1 MVGSA
6 MQMPV
11 VNNSMA
17 PVNRLADH
25 LEKPDLDTRTYR
37 VVQLP
42 NKLEALLIHDADTD
56 KASAAMDVNVGSFSD
71 EEDMPGIAH
80 AVEHLL
86 FMGTEK
92 FPGENDYN
100 QYLQSYGGYS
110 NAYTAACDTNYYFE
124 LSATSAPSNSQES
137 LDSAK
142 KGPLHGALD
151 LFAQFFIKPLFLE
164 DTLDRELRAVDSE
177 NKKNLQS
184 DTWRLHQL
192 NKSLSNKAHPFH
204 KFSTGNYKV
213 LHDEPLERGVKIR
226 DKFIEFYKK
235 HYSANRMKLVV
246 LGREGLD
253 ELEAWVTELFSDV
266 PNFDLPKL
274 RWDDVPALS
283 EKELGMQIFVK
294 PVMDMR
300 MLDVHF
306 DFIDEDE
313 LWESQPSKYISH
325 LIGHEGPG
333 SILAYIK
340 AKGWANGLGAGP
352 MSLCPGTAHFSI
364 SIRLTEDGLKNY
376 QEVVKTVFQ
385 YIAMIKEQPPQE
397 WIVTEMAQ
405 LAEVDFKFKQKIP
418 ASRTTSSYSGVMQK
432 PYPREKLL
440 SAGSKIW
447 KFDSDAIKRGLDCL
461 RADNFRLQVVSQEF
475 PGDWDQKEQWYG
487 TEYKYEPIPSD
498 FLKEL
503 EVASKA
509 SAAQRPAELH
519 LPHKNEFV
527 PTHLDVEKKEVETPA
542 FSPKLIRND
551 ALVRTWWKKDDQFWA
566 PKANVKVCLR
576 SALVNVSAFNAVM
589 TQLFTA
595 LVEDSLTEY
604 SYDAELAGVNYD
616 FSNHAQGL
624 DIAVS
629 GYNDKMSV
637 LLEKVLLAVR
647 DLDIKDDRF
656 NIVKDRLLRG
666 WRNFDFTQPYQQ
678 IGTYSRWLTSEKGFV
693 IQQLLEEL
701 PAVTADDVRA
711 FFPQV
716 LKQMHIEILAH
727 GNMWREDAL
736 KTTDLVES
744 IMRPK
749 TLPAAQWP
757 IRRSLV
763 LPGGSNYVYKKTLA
777 DPQNVN
783 HCIDYQLYTGLSSD
797 RVTRAKLLLFAHMID
812 EPCFD
817 TLRSK
822 EQLGYVVQ
830 SGATMLATVS
840 GFRIIIQSERHPDYL
855 TKRIEVFL
863 RKFGKQ
869 LEEMSETDFEK
880 NKEAVVG
887 KREEKL
893 KNLNQESGRFWHHI
907 TSEAFD
913 FELVKR
919 DVEHLRTLTKPDI
932 VSFFTQYISPASKD
946 TRANLAV
953 HLLAQHSVV
962 DIAAQSAADA
972 SQQTAELANAL
983 AQVLGQMGFA
993 GVDKDALGKKLDGV
1007 DVSGGDTQAI
1017 LEAASSYVSANPSLG
1032 ADAAQLEGLKVQGA
1046 QLVDSILPSLGIV
1059 PKKRGLVGGEQDDS
1073 ITSSENSALQGKS
1086 TEVVEITDARDF
1098 KAGVPLSE
1106 GLKPVR
1112 EIHEFEDFGGA
1123 KL

>member
-1 MVGSA
+1 MS
-6 MQMPV
+6 
-11 VNNSMA
+11 
-17 PVNRLADH
+17 RTRD
-25 LEKPDLDTRTYR
+25 DTF
-37 VVQLP
+37 Q
-42 NKLEALLIHDADTD
+42 TD
-56 KASAAMDVNVGSFSD
+56 IS
-71 EEDMPGIAH
+71 IIQ
-80 AVEHLL
+80 
-86 FMGTEK
+86 

-124 LSATSAPSNSQES
+124 LSATSSSNSPASS
-137 LDSAK
+137 LSSKEALAK
-142 KGPLHGALD
+142 TQGHGPLHGALD

-192 NKSLSNKAHPFH
+192 NKSLSNPKHPFC

-213 LHDEPLERGVKIR
+213 LRDDPIERGVKIR
-226 DKFIEFYKK
+226 DKFIDFYKK

-246 LGREGLD
+246 LGRESLD
-253 ELEAWVTELFSDV
+253 ELEEWVTDLFSDI

-283 EKELGMQIFVK
+283 KNELGMQIFVK

-300 MLDVHF
+300 MLDIHF
-306 DFIDEDE
+306 PYQDEDD
-313 LWESQPSKYISH
+313 LWESHPSKYISH
-325 LIGHEGPG
+325 LLGHEGPG

-352 MSLCPGTAHFSI
+352 MPLCPGTAHFTV

-385 YIAMIKEQPPQE
+385 YIAMVKEQPPQE

-440 SAGSKIW
+440 SAGSLIW

-475 PGDWDQKEQWYG
+475 PGDWDQKEKWYG
-487 TEYKYEPIPSD
+487 TEYKYEPIPSS
-498 FLKEL
+498 FLNEL
-503 EVASKA
+503 EQASKA
-509 SAAQRPAELH
+509 TSSERPAELH
-519 LPHKNEFV
+519 MPHKNEFV
-527 PTHLDVEKKEVETPA
+527 PTRLDVEKREVDTPLIN
-542 FSPKLIRND
+542 PKLIRND

-566 PKANVKVCLR
+566 PKANVKVCFR
-576 SALVNVSAFNAVM
+576 SALVNVSALNSVL
-589 TQLFTA
+589 TQVYTA
-595 LVEDSLTEY
+595 LIEDSLTEY

-616 FSNHAQGL
+616 ISNHAQGL
-624 DIAVS
+624 DVSVS
-629 GYNDKMSV
+629 GYNDKMAV
-637 LLEKVLLAVR
+637 LLEKVLLAMR
-647 DLDIKDDRF
+647 DLEVKDDRF
-656 NIVKDRLLRG
+656 DIVKDRLLRG
-666 WRNFDFTQPYQQ
+666 WRNFDYTQPFQQ
-678 IGTYSRWLTSEKGFV
+678 IGTYSRWLLSEKGFV
-693 IQQLLEEL
+693 IQQLLAEL
-701 PAVTADDVRA
+701 PSVTADDVRA

-716 LKQMHIEILAH
+716 LHQMHIEVLAH
-727 GNMWREDAL
+727 GNMYREDAL

-744 IMRPK
+744 VMKPK
-749 TLPAAQWP
+749 TLPASQWP

-763 LPGGSNYVYKKTLA
+763 LPGGSNYVYKKTLK

-797 RVTRAKLLLFAHMID
+797 RVQRAKLLLFAHMVD

-830 SGATMLATVS
+830 SGATMLATVA
-840 GFRIIIQSERHPDYL
+840 GFKIIIQSERHPDYL

-863 RKFGKQ
+863 NKFGKQ
-869 LEEMSETDFEK
+869 LEEMSEEDFEK
-880 NKEAVVG
+880 NKGAVIG

-907 TSEAFD
+907 TSEAYD
-913 FELVKR
+913 FELGKNHFLGSLFSLTLLTCFAITVAR
-919 DVEHLRTLTKPDI
+919 DVEHIRTLTKSDI
-932 VSFFTQYISPASKD
+932 LTFFNIHISPLSTS
-946 TRANLAV
+946 TRSNLAV
-953 HLLAQHSVV
+953 HLLAQNTVADV
-962 DIAAQSAADA
+962 AAQSASDA
-972 SQQTAELANAL
+972 TSQITELSNTIS
-983 AQVLGQMGFA
+983 QVLTQMGFA
-993 GVDKDALGKKLDGV
+993 SVDKAELSKKLENV
-1007 DVSGGDTQAI
+1007 DVAGGDTQGIFTAV
-1017 LEAASSYVSANPSLG
+1017 STYVSSLSG
-1032 ADAAQLEGLKVQGA
+1032 VAAAQLETLSTQGA
-1046 QLVDSILPSLGIV
+1046 QVIDSLLPSLGIV
-1059 PKKRGLVGGEQDDS
+1059 PKKKGLNGADESNTSSEDKLVKNGAGGEQ
-1073 ITSSENSALQGKS
+1073 
-1086 TEVVEITDARDF
+1086 VEITDVRDF

-1106 GLKPVR
+1106 GLKAVR
-1112 EIHEFEDFGGA
+1112 DISEFEELEA